1 MTKHRYISNYIVYR
15 SKLYVNNVMSI
26 DGCGV
31 TLEKVNDELAHTEY
45 VAGIIA
51 IVGSDNA
58 AEAVMQYVGNGNGDK
73 QSIIEYL
80 ESTGEP
86 KLPELPDD
94 DALSVKDLILLQI
107 VAEEKIV
114 KRICR

>member
-31 TLEKVNDELAHTEY
+31 TLEKVHDELAHTEY

-86 KLPELPDD
+86 KLPEFPD

-114 KRICR
+114 KRIRR